1 RFGAGF
7 LVIFGLSYSISSWD
21 LGMSLEPH
29 WFSTLWAL
37 YFFAGLALTTFA
49 VLILW
54 VWYLKR
60 NGYYGDVV
68 NENHFHD
75 LGKFMFG
82 HTIFWAYMAVSQYML
97 IWYSH
102 IPEEITFF
110 HSRNQGA
117 WWYVSVFLVI
127 LRFVL
132 PFFLL
137 VKREWKRNYNY
148 MAIISV
154 LVLVGQIVD
163 MYWILYPTM
172 HHGDFIPFFWQ
183 EVGPLLFVFGS
194 YVLVVGKMLE
204 RQQLIPVK
212 DPRLEECLH
221 FHQ

>member
-1 RFGAGF
+1 
-7 LVIFGLSYSISSWD
+7 
-21 LGMSLEPH
+21 
-29 WFSTLWAL
+29 
-37 YFFAGLALTTFA
+37 
-49 VLILW
+49 
-54 VWYLKR
+54 
-60 NGYYGDVV
+60 
-68 NENHFHD
+68 
-75 LGKFMFG
+75 
-82 HTIFWAYMAVSQYML
+82 
-97 IWYSH
+97 
-102 IPEEITFF
+102 
-110 HSRNQGA
+110 
-117 WWYVSVFLVI
+117 
-127 LRFVL
+127 
-132 PFFLL
+132 
-137 VKREWKRNYNY
+137 NY